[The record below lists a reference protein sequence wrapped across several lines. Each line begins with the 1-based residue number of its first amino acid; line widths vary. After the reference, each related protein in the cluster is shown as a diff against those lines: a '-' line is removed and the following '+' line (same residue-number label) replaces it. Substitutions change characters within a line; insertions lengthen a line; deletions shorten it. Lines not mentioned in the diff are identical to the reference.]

1 MALKKIGLVTASALC
16 SINLWTG
23 APLLAVWVGSKVQGN
38 LNNLSMTA
46 VFSVIVVLGAMV
58 FLLATA
64 LTWLNAKYDDL
75 SGRPAAARQTS
86 PWLRSMRGERE
97 EVARQSRGISGI
109 ERIVVISVVACVVTF
124 EIWFFFFAGSSL
136 PATDLSAGRASSHIG
151 GRKKRC
157 PPGSLMEMTTPI
169 RRART

>member
-46 VFSVIVVLGAMV
+46 VFSVVAVLAATV
-58 FLLATA
+58 FLLALV
-64 LTWLNAKYDDL
+64 LTWLNAKYDEL
-75 SGRPAAARQTS
+75 TGRPPAARQTS
-86 PWLRSMRGERE
+86 PWLRSMRDERE
-97 EVARQSRGISGI
+97 ENVRRKYGIGGV
-109 ERIVVISVVACVVTF
+109 ERVVVICAVAGVLAF

-136 PATDLSAGRASSHIG
+136 PNG
-151 GRKKRC
+151 
-157 PPGSLMEMTTPI
+157 
-169 RRART
+169 